1 MADIS
6 KKHVH
11 GLTLEEAK
19 AKTEQI
25 VADVKSEFPALV
37 DAIEWNADKTR
48 AKVKGKAFEGD
59 FSVDQSAVSI
69 DINLKFLAKPFKGK
83 VEEKI
88 DSRLTRYFS

>member
-25 VADVKSEFPALV
+25 VADVKSEFPSLV

-48 AKVKGKAFEGD
+48 AKVKGKAF
-59 FSVDQSAVSI
+59 DQSAVSI